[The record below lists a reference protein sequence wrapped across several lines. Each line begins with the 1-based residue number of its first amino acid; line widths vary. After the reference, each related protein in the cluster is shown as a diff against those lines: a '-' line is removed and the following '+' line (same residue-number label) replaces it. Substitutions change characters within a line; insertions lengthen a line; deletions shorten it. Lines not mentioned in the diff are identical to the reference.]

1 MDVIRIDERGG
12 LYLSPDIDDWSAI
25 AARGITA
32 VIDLDGD
39 LDPGVPTTPGG
50 LLYIYFPFQ
59 DDVLPDVGKLHAVA
73 ALGAQLVATGQRVL
87 CHCLMGYNRSAL
99 VAGLILVHLGM
110 RGAEAVALLRDRR
123 PGALYNDLFASY
135 LESLPGRGHLVH
147 ADQVP
152 HAIRMEEEPETT

>member
-25 AARGITA
+25 LGHSISA

-50 LLYIYFPFQ
+50 LLYVYFPFQ
-59 DDVLPDVGKLHAVA
+59 DDALPDLEKLHAVA
-73 ALGAQLVATGQRVL
+73 AMGSELVGTGQRVL
-87 CHCLMGYNRSAL
+87 CHCLLGFNRSAL

-110 RGAEAVALLRDRR
+110 SGREAVALLRDRR
-123 PGALYNDLFASY
+123 PGALYNEVFAAY
-135 LESLPGRGHLVH
+135 LESLPGRGHH
-147 ADQVP
+147 NQVP
-152 HAIRMEEEPETT
+152 HTIRMEGNPEEA